1 MMKGYEMMLITTTN
15 ILEGF
20 RIKEYKGIV
29 RGIIV
34 RSPTISES
42 FFAGLKSVVGGK
54 MGALTNMCEKARH
67 QAFEEMVSEAVKLG
81 ANAIIGIDYDSSD
94 ISFKGE
100 AATEII
106 CYGTAVLIE
115 RS

>member
-67 QAFEEMVSEAVKLG
+67 QAFEEMVSEEPGMAGTQTRILLNKKRRRERWQ
-81 ANAIIGIDYDSSD
+81 AESD
-94 ISFKGE
+94 HEGRKS
-100 AATEII
+100 
-106 CYGTAVLIE
+106 E
-115 RS
+115 RPA